1 MGLKGKFVLVGA
13 GAMGGA
19 LLRGWL
25 KAKLLSP
32 GQVVVVEADRAR
44 RDRLRRELKVRTT
57 ENASEAIP
65 GASTLLLAV
74 KPQQM
79 RDLLATVGGA
89 IGKKTLVIS
98 IAAGVSTAQIE
109 RRLTQGSPVVR
120 VMPNTPALLG
130 AGMAGVGGGKRAKAA
145 HLKTTLSLFAAVGK
159 AIAVPEGQMDLVTAL
174 SGSGPAYFFRMI
186 EALTEAGVQ
195 GGLDAE
201 RAKTLA
207 AQTAL
212 GAARM
217 VLETGKSPKELREQV
232 TSPGGTTQAGL
243 VEMERL
249 GFGPALLAAVRAATL
264 RGAELRRM
272 ND

>member
-207 AQTAL
+207 PRPPWSRPH
-212 GAARM
+212 G
-217 VLETGKSPKELREQV
+217 TGDGEVPKELREQV